1 MGVSTALLLVLGLE
15 ARADEPTEIEFA
27 PVRIVAEPLRPPTSL
42 TGELPDRMDVEATL
56 AGHGVHLVDAEVV
69 TGSTAGWRLKKVFG
83 DHMNDTKVELARQD
97 AVRWSQLDGSPAR
110 IEDARA
116 NWYGH
121 ACEDTAVQL
130 ASLELDVY
138 RGRTDATSSRVVLA
152 DTEDATLV
160 LATLAPGESVTVVEA
175 EGKKKRGSRVLLKR
189 GPNSL
194 ELQSKQAETE
204 ACYHGRR
211 SF

>member
-1 MGVSTALLLVLGLE
+1 MIALFLLTGPVALATDTPLE
-15 ARADEPTEIEFA
+15 VEFA

-42 TGELPDRMDVEATL
+42 TGELPDRMAVEAEL
-56 AGHGVHLVDAEVV
+56 MGHGLHLSDAEIV

-83 DHMNDTKVELARQD
+83 DHMNDTKVELAQQD
-97 AVRWSQLDGSPAR
+97 TLRWSQLDGSPAR

-116 NWYGH
+116 SWYGH
-121 ACEDTAVQL
+121 ACADTDARL

-138 RGRTDATSSRVVLA
+138 DGRTDATSSRVVLA
-152 DTEDATLV
+152 DGEDRTLV

-175 EGKKKRGSRVLLKR
+175 EGRKRRGSRVLLRR
-189 GPNSL
+189 GPNAL
-194 ELQSKQAETE
+194 ELQQTKQDVE